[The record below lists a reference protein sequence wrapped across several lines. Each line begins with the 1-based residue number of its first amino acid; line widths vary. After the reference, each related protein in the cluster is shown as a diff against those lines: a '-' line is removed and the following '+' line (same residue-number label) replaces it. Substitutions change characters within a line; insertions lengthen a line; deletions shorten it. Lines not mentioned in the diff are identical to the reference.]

1 MVRNDEAEKS
11 VKKGG
16 TAFMTPFTDDKSV
29 KGVLYSEVTKP
40 SGREAD
46 IDEARRARMTIDRR
60 SIVWSRA
67 YTK

>member
-46 IDEARRARMTIDRR
+46 IWFRPSVYEINPKA
-60 SIVWSRA
+60 
-67 YTK
+67 TK